1 MQWLLEQI
9 ECTGSERD
17 HYQSTPLHDAAE
29 NGHLEYEH
37 IYYTLLQ
44 YFYISAL
51 KLLCEHEVDPT
62 LEDIEGNTPYD
73 LAIKNGSAKCAAYLK
88 NYMNTLLKRQINGNI
103 SKTVNVTKLSVT

>member
-37 IYYTLLQ
+37 IILYTFTIFL
-44 YFYISAL
+44 Y
-51 KLLCEHEVDPT
+51 
-62 LEDIEGNTPYD
+62 
-73 LAIKNGSAKCAAYLK
+73 
-88 NYMNTLLKRQINGNI
+88 
-103 SKTVNVTKLSVT
+103 